1 MIPITIKD
9 MRKED
14 IDEILEIEKVS
25 FPSPWS
31 REAFLTELK
40 ERDSSHFLV
49 AKSEG
54 RVVGYA
60 GFWLII
66 PARSCRTEAGGDEAH
81 ITNLAVHPSYRRKKI
96 GERLIRFLLKLAI
109 SKGAK
114 RATLEVRP
122 SNLAAQNLYQKF
134 GFEIKGVQKGY
145 YNDTGED
152 ALIMW
157 NKNLTE
163 ENL

>member
-1 MIPITIKD
+1 MEREIIPIVIEDIK
-9 MRKED
+9 RED
-14 IDEILEIEKVS
+14 IDELLEIERAS
-25 FPSPWS
+25 FPSPWT

-40 ERDSSHFLV
+40 ERSSSCFLV

-60 GFWLII
+60 GFWLIF
-66 PARSCRTEAGGDEAH
+66 DEAH
-81 ITNLAVHPSYRRKKI
+81 ITNLAVHPGYRKKKI
-96 GERLIRFLLKLAI
+96 GERLIRFLLKLAV

-122 SNLAAQNLYQKF
+122 SSLAAQNLYKKF
-134 GFEIKGVQKGY
+134 DFEIRSIQKGY
-145 YNDTGED
+145 YSDTGED

-157 NKNLTE
+157 NNNLTE
-163 ENL
+163 PVL